1 MRLGSLLLLITF
13 SSFGYAAGGA
23 ECGDYGDCDEFDA
36 RLLDN
41 SSLQRGLNTFINN
54 CYGCHSLQ
62 YSRWGRVAKDLDI
75 PESILFEKLV
85 FDPNAKSGDL
95 MKGSL
100 DKKASEEWFG
110 VAPPDLTLVARS
122 RGSNWIYTYLRT
134 YYEDGSKQYGVN
146 NLVYPNTAMPNVL
159 EYYQG
164 KQILGCKQVPSYASN
179 GGVRRDADRNIITEE
194 ECGHLLLAEG
204 SGKYTAAEF
213 DTMIFDLTN
222 FLTYVAEPVRAD
234 RERIGWFVIL
244 FFVVFTALSYLLFR
258 EYQKDY
264 H

>member
-1 MRLGSLLLLITF
+1 
-13 SSFGYAAGGA
+13 
-23 ECGDYGDCDEFDA
+23 
-36 RLLDN
+36 
-41 SSLQRGLNTFINN
+41 
-54 CYGCHSLQ
+54 
-62 YSRWGRVAKDLDI
+62 
-75 PESILFEKLV
+75 
-85 FDPNAKSGDL
+85 
-95 MKGSL
+95 
-100 DKKASEEWFG
+100 
-110 VAPPDLTLVARS
+110 
-122 RGSNWIYTYLRT
+122 
-134 YYEDGSKQYGVN
+134 
-146 NLVYPNTAMPNVL
+146 MPNVL

-164 KQILGCKQVPSYASN
+164 KQVLGCKQVPSYASN

-204 SGKYTAAEF
+204 SGKYAAAEF
-213 DTMIFDLTN
+213 DAMIFDLTN